1 MSHVG
6 RRGGEQIVTI
16 ADHCSSPGHAIHGI
30 GHALGMWHEHSRPDR
45 DNYIEIIYRN
55 LEFSRY
61 DIYFRKTSL
70 ELFKSVPDVGYDIQS
85 VMHYSAYAF
94 ASMVG
99 IDRPTIRIKD
109 SANLTELE
117 CENRLPMGQRRQL
130 SYKDTIRLNLLY
142 RCSGKFE

>member
-1 MSHVG
+1 MSYVG
-6 RRGGEQIVTI
+6 RHGGEQIVTI
-16 ADHCSSPGHAIHGI
+16 ADRCSSSGHAIHEL

-45 DNYIEIIYRN
+45 DNYIEIINRN
-55 LEFSRY
+55 LEFSQY
-61 DIYFRKTSL
+61 EIYFRKTSL

-85 VMHYSAYAF
+85 VMHYSPYAF
-94 ASMVG
+94 ASTVG
-99 IDRPTIRIKD
+99 IDRPTIRIND
-109 SANLTELE
+109 NANLTELE

>member
-16 ADHCSSPGHAIHGI
+16 ADRCSLPGHAIHEL

-45 DNYIEIIYRN
+45 DNYIEIINRN
-55 LEFSRY
+55 LEFSQY
-61 DIYFRKTSL
+61 EIFFRKTSL
-70 ELFKSVPDVGYDIQS
+70 ELSQSVPDVGYDIQS

-94 ASMVG
+94 SSTVG

-109 SANLTELE
+109 NANLTELE
-117 CENRLPMGQRRQL
+117 CENRLLMGQRMQL